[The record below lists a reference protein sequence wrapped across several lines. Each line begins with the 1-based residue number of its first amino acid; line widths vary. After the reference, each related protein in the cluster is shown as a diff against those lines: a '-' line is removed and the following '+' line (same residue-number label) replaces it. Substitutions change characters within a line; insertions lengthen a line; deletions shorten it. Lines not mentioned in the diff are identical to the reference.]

1 MSRNHYAVNM
11 EEESLRM
18 KHGGIIEEESLRR
31 NHGGGIMEEESCRRD
46 HGGGIMEE
54 ESWRRIMEEESWM
67 RNHRG
72 RIWEASRAIWTP
84 RRHPGGT
91 QEAPR
96 RHPEAPRGTQRHP
109 GGTQE
114 VRGLWDSKTTILRER
129 EMKKV
134 ARPTVSRA
142 RERPD
147 PHDLRSLSAKVDGQ
161 HSRKPSPAL
170 R

>member
-1 MSRNHYAVNM
+1 
-11 EEESLRM
+11 
-18 KHGGIIEEESLRR
+18 
-31 NHGGGIMEEESCRRD
+31 MEEESCRRD

-96 RHPEAPRGTQRHP
+96 RHPEAPRSTQRHP

-114 VRGLWDSKTTILRER
+114 VRGLWDSKTTILLER

-134 ARPTVSRA
+134 VRPFACTGATRPSRSPQPVSKSGWA
-142 RERPD
+142 NFTKNP
-147 PHDLRSLSAKVDGQ
+147 
-161 HSRKPSPAL
+161 RKHFTNSEDTPPEPL
-170 R
+170 QQKLIGEHN